1 MSDNV
6 IKPGSYEHKFD
17 GIKRIYGKQNQALLK
32 NLHVAVVGIGGVGS
46 WTVEAF
52 ARSGLGEI
60 TIIDWDDVCYSN
72 TNRQIHALDKNIG
85 KSKVDVLK
93 ERVFEINSSCK
104 VNAIREY
111 YTAEN
116 ANHIISNGGKAV
128 FHKLDVS
135 NSSEIET
142 VIKKIFDIEG
152 SIDLAVNNAGIGGN
166 FDGIHKLSL
175 KDWNNTININ
185 LTGVFCCMQN
195 EIKYMLKQGAG
206 RIVNVASVAGKD
218 GNANAS
224 AYSVGKAGAIGL
236 TKSLGKELAD
246 KNIAVNAV
254 TPAGAKTRILDQMTK
269 EHVQRMLSKVPR
281 GRFLEVEEF
290 TSLICWLSSE
300 ENTFSTAAVF
310 DISGGRSTY

>member
-1 MSDNV
+1 MEKINFDFKNRTAIVTGGAQGFGFDIAKRFLKSGAKVIIWDKDTKAIESAIKEIDN
-6 IKPGSYEHKFD
+6 P
-17 GIKRIYGKQNQALLK
+17 
-32 NLHVAVVGIGGVGS
+32 NLS
-46 WTVEAF
+46 
-52 ARSGLGEI
+52 
-60 TIIDWDDVCYSN
+60 SN
-72 TNRQIHALDKNIG
+72 T
-85 KSKVDVLK
+85 V
-93 ERVFEINSSCK
+93 
-104 VNAIREY
+104 
-111 YTAEN
+111 
-116 ANHIISNGGKAV
+116 
-128 FHKLDVS
+128 DVS
-135 NSSEIET
+135 NYDEVEKNVKQITKNSNI
-142 VIKKIFDIEG
+142 DIL
-152 SIDLAVNNAGIGGN
+152 INNAGITGPTATLWEYDSEMWKKVVEINVMGTFN
-166 FDGIHKLSL
+166 CCRSIVPNMIK
-175 KDWNNTININ
+175 NN
-185 LTGVFCCMQN
+185 
-195 EIKYMLKQGAG
+195 YG

>member
-1 MSDNV
+1 MNKINYNFKERTAVVTGGAQGFGFDIAKRFLDSGAKV
-6 IKPGSYEHKFD
+6 IIWDIDPKMIEKAVKDLNNPNLSFNIVDVSK
-17 GIKRIYGKQNQALLK
+17 IKEVENCVNNILK
-32 NLHVAVVGIGGVGS
+32 NS
-46 WTVEAF
+46 N
-52 ARSGLGEI
+52 
-60 TIIDWDDVCYSN
+60 ID
-72 TNRQIHALDKNIG
+72 ILI
-85 KSKVDVLK
+85 
-93 ERVFEINSSCK
+93 
-104 VNAIREY
+104 
-111 YTAEN
+111 
-116 ANHIISNGGKAV
+116 
-128 FHKLDVS
+128 
-135 NSSEIET
+135 
-142 VIKKIFDIEG
+142 
-152 SIDLAVNNAGIGGN
+152 NNAGITGPTA
-166 FDGIHKLSL
+166 SL
-175 KDWNNTININ
+175 WEYDVEMWRKVVEIN
-185 LTGVFCCMQN
+185 LMGTFNCCRTIVPNM
-195 EIKYMLKQGAG
+195 IKNNYG

-290 TSLICWLSSE
+290 TSLVCWLSSE

>member
-1 MSDNV
+1 MSKIQFNFKNRTAV
-6 IKPGSYEHKFD
+6 ITGGAQGFGFD
-17 GIKRIYGKQNQALLK
+17 IAKRFLDSGARVIIWDIDPKMLEKSTKELNNPNLK
-32 NLHVAVVGIGGVGS
+32 SN
-46 WTVEAF
+46 
-52 ARSGLGEI
+52 
-60 TIIDWDDVCYSN
+60 IIDVSKYNEVENGVNQILENSN
-72 TNRQIHALDKNIG
+72 
-85 KSKVDVLK
+85 VDIL
-93 ERVFEINSSCK
+93 I
-104 VNAIREY
+104 
-111 YTAEN
+111 
-116 ANHIISNGGKAV
+116 
-128 FHKLDVS
+128 
-135 NSSEIET
+135 
-142 VIKKIFDIEG
+142 
-152 SIDLAVNNAGIGGN
+152 NNAGITGPTETLWEY
-166 FDGIHKLSL
+166 DIKMW
-175 KDWNNTININ
+175 KKVVEIN
-185 LTGVFCCMQN
+185 LMGTFNCCRAIVPNM
-195 EIKYMLKQGAG
+195 IKNNYG

-290 TSLICWLSSE
+290 TSLVCWLSSE

>member
-1 MSDNV
+1 MEKIKFNFNNRTALVTGGAQGFGLDIAKRFLKSGAKV
-6 IKPGSYEHKFD
+6 IIWDIDSKMLEKA
-17 GIKRIYGKQNQALLK
+17 IKELN
-32 NLHVAVVGIGGVGS
+32 
-46 WTVEAF
+46 
-52 ARSGLGEI
+52 
-60 TIIDWDDVCYSN
+60 
-72 TNRQIHALDKNIG
+72 
-85 KSKVDVLK
+85 
-93 ERVFEINSSCK
+93 
-104 VNAIREY
+104 
-111 YTAEN
+111 N
-116 ANHIISNGGKAV
+116 ANLSSNII
-128 FHKLDVS
+128 DVS
-135 NSSEIET
+135 NYKEVESC
-142 VIKKIFDIEG
+142 IKDI
-152 SIDLAVNNAGIGGN
+152 SKNSNIDILINNAGITGPTAALWEY
-166 FDGIHKLSL
+166 DVEMWK
-175 KDWNNTININ
+175 KVVDIN
-185 LTGVFCCMQN
+185 LMGTFNCCRSIVPYM
-195 EIKYMLKQGAG
+195 IKNNYG

-246 KNIAVNAV
+246 KDIAVNAI